1 MAPRFTKVK
10 VRTRLDRQGRRW
22 FSAFWYVC
30 QDGERHQRAQLLGP
44 IDGKNRIT
52 TVQAESLVREIEK
65 GLNAQPVQADPSPV
79 VQQTDATVMPQ
90 PVGPVLQTGKVLTLK
105 DRWQNWKQE
114 LEDSKSQAPGTIRD
128 KDLAFEKHIFPA
140 LGGRPIT
147 AITRDDLQVVF
158 NKMISEASG
167 ITNVYKVRNYLSGL
181 FTHLLKFEKVA
192 GLESNPCR
200 FVQLPAKS
208 TPIKPKL
215 PPEGTLDKVAT
226 ILPTKSS
233 ILFDSIRTFG
243 ARPGEVTALKWYHI
257 DFINNTIDID
267 QHVRGGDLLRGTK
280 NQVCRRVDMTPSL
293 ARSLKAWKEISKPKS
308 DDDWVFPARTR
319 NGSDKPVRY
328 NNLLRRDLKKAC
340 DHLGVKGLNWK
351 LLRHCFATAAVKQGV
366 DPITLQSIM
375 GHRSITTTLKYY
387 AHVDEEV
394 RKAWTL
400 ELSKRMY
407 SGASEKVKTGGCK
420 GCRPGRLTKIDATVM
435 PQLMPQRSVRK
446 GGIG

>member
-22 FSAFWYVC
+22 FSAFWYVY

-52 TVQAESLVREIEK
+52 TVQAECLAREIEQ

-79 VQQTDATVMPQ
+79 VQATDVTVMSQ

-105 DRWQNWKQE
+105 DCWQNWKQE
-114 LEDSKSQAPGTIRD
+114 VEDSKSQAPGTIRD

-140 LGGRPIT
+140 LGGRLIT

-257 DFINNTIDID
+257 D
-267 QHVRGGDLLRGTK
+267 
-280 NQVCRRVDMTPSL
+280 
-293 ARSLKAWKEISKPKS
+293 
-308 DDDWVFPARTR
+308 
-319 NGSDKPVRY
+319 
-328 NNLLRRDLKKAC
+328 
-340 DHLGVKGLNWK
+340 LGVKGLNWK

-407 SGASEKVKTGGCK
+407 SGASEKVKTGGRK
-420 GCRPGRLTKIDATVM
+420 GCRTGRLTKIDATVM